1 MLFQIFKRRKA
12 WKESDDVVPKGH
24 SVGVKA
30 ILVSISTTPN
40 VMKHIGKVDDDVSV
54 WGEFITQ
61 IIWTFFINN
70 LVELKYAFTHPA
82 IRKTF
87 PS

>member
-40 VMKHIGKVDDDVSV
+40 VMKHIRKVDDDVSV
-54 WGEFITQ
+54 WGEFNTQ
-61 IIWTFFINN
+61 IIWTFFINS
-70 LVELKYAFTHPA
+70 LVEMKYAFTHPA
-82 IRKTF
+82 IRKTL